1 MLILFYGESS
11 KINQIESFNSI
22 LFLLIQFL
30 SMCLSFGEITF
41 IVYSTSTKKKENHFC
56 EEFFRNKVAKSSSIM
71 ILRHFYWR
79 IWLFTQ
85 DNLLI
90 IWHKLF
96 MLRRI
101 GLCQNFTRCSILLN
115 SAWISHKMGSAVLWS
130 LVLTQYNL
138 KTEWYIQICSLAN
151 IIINS
156 YSTSGSDN
164 EI

>member
-1 MLILFYGESS
+1 MAFIWIRNILQNESS
-11 KINQIESFNSI
+11 ILLYFPSIFFDTPFEYVSFFWGNYFYCI
-22 LFLLIQFL
+22 FYFHQ
-30 SMCLSFGEITF
+30 
-41 IVYSTSTKKKENHFC
+41 KKENHFY
-56 EEFFRNKVAKSSSIM
+56 EEFFRNKIAKSSSIM

-151 IIINS
+151 IIIWFW
-156 YSTSGSDN
+156 
-164 EI
+164 